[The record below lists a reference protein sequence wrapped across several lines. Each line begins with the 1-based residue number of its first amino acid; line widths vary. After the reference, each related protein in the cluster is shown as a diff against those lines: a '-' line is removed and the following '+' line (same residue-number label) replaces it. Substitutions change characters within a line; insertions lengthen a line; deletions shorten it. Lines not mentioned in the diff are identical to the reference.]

1 MKMRYV
7 VRGIPFSLR
16 LVLFGLLDASGIAVQ
31 MLFRL
36 GSVPGIALVAAGS
49 VLLLARSYSN
59 KPDDLGEEAWKPVSM
74 DEFHRV
80 RSTLLKTRK
89 NRLPLFY
96 RPAAVGILIVPVII
110 LLFITIRVS
119 ASGGASGGGISL
131 FLAVIDTFL
140 IAFPLLLS
148 GQIRLWT
155 PRELAMKVD
164 TFYPIAAAGPYE
176 GLVLTPYLRF
186 DRDRS
191 GQEIPEDV
199 RLMAELRRNPDDF
212 VGIQLQ
218 VAVNNGP
225 QGTVPYLY
233 AVYLCRG
240 QGETY
245 SKIRNSDF
253 GSFITEAGGDG
264 EYGTIVV
271 RQETTG
277 TGYRT
282 TASDCRRLFKTV
294 TGALNGLSSVQPD
307 GKRPQG

>member
-191 GQEIPEDV
+191 GQEIPEDI
-199 RLMAELRRNPDDF
+199 RLMAELRRNPEDF

-225 QGTVPYLY
+225 NGAVPYLY

-240 QGETY
+240 LDTY
-245 SKIRNSDF
+245 TKIRNTNF
-253 GSFITEAGGDG
+253 GSFITEAGGDE
-264 EYGTIVV
+264 EYNTIVV
-271 RQETTG
+271 RQETSG
-277 TGYRT
+277 TGYHT
-282 TASDCRRLFKTV
+282 TEADCRRLFQTV
-294 TGALNGLSSVQPD
+294 TRALNGLSSVQPE
-307 GKRPQG
+307 GTGLKG